1 MSHYTEHRKQHK
13 HATQVRR
20 NNRWRKKGQQEARRQ
35 QEERR
40 MARRLA
46 KSKQSTR
53 PLEIFVGV
61 LFFYAKSVGRHL
73 GF

>member
-1 MSHYTEHRKQHK
+1 MSHYKEKRNQHK

-20 NNRWRKKGQQEARRQ
+20 NNRWRKKEEQAAQRLRAQRRL
-35 QEERR
+35 
-40 MARRLA
+40 ARRLA

-61 LFFYAKSVGRHL
+61 LFSYAKSVGRHL